1 MFESGVVRPTV
12 TTQSK
17 STVLLAEACNLVL
30 SARDARRGAD
40 EAKVD
45 AAEYAFIDLG
55 KLHLHERE
63 SPHLGESRRPVLCLL
78 SWNGRFAWS
87 L

>member
-1 MFESGVVRPTV
+1 VFESGVVRPTV

-17 STVLLAEACNLVL
+17 STVLFVETFNLVL

-45 AAEYAFIDLG
+45 ASKHAFVDFG

-63 SPHLGESRRPVLCLL
+63 SPHLGESHRPVLCVL
-78 SWNGRFAWS
+78 SWNGR
-87 L
+87 LP